1 MAIPLR
7 LIHLVLFL
15 SHRLL
20 VLMLKRLVEIL
31 GCVQLLVVA
40 DQLVL
45 QLGHLRVFIIVN
57 SNSLRPM
64 IFYLGSQ
71 LCNCAGCISE
81 VV

>member
-45 QLGHLRVFIIVN
+45 QLSHLRVFIIVN
-57 SNSLRPM
+57 
-64 IFYLGSQ
+64 
-71 LCNCAGCISE
+71 
-81 VV
+81 